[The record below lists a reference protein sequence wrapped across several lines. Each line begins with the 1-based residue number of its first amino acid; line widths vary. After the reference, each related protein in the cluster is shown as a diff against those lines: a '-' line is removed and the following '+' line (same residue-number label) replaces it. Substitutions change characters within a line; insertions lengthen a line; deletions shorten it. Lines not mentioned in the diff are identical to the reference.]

1 MASVITTKTSTVFVA
16 MAMLCTL
23 AVSSIAGASERVLAD
38 MMTLYVGESK
48 VIEAPGVIR
57 MTVGQ
62 SDLISTTLLD
72 NSEIVLIAEKSGE
85 TNIQIW
91 FSDGHRESM
100 PIVVVESNGWR
111 EQLEVQALLKNVK
124 GVSVT
129 TIGRRIVIDGTVEE
143 RELDRIK
150 AIKDRYKDILDLSR
164 VISDFEQKML
174 YFDVQVTEINRDVT
188 EELGINWSKSFS
200 GPTLGYEK
208 AWSTNTLGLNENAAG
223 ETPRA
228 QAYIDGIDVV
238 GSAIG
243 SVPLTD
249 QSRLLRAAG
258 SEYLYW
264 GVSTSLVSMINML
277 EQTGAAIT
285 LSEPRLSARSG
296 GMANLTVGGEIP
308 VVTSSVSGQT
318 VSYKDYGIILSMEP
332 ALDMY
337 NNIRARVSVSVSQ
350 LDLSNAVDGQPAF
363 KKRYTENDIKLK
375 PGETLALSGL
385 ITREEQ
391 LAYSGLKW
399 LSDIPVLGKLFQS
412 KSFTSGETE
421 LVILITPRIIED
433 LAQGENKAL
442 VERSKA
448 LVEEFEAKAIE
459 LME

>member
-164 VISDFEQKML
+164 VISDFEQKL
-174 YFDVQVTEINRDVT
+174 PSTFLRTHRSYIVNSQKITAYTAQDIEIGAI
-188 EELGINWSKSFS
+188 EIPIGISYK
-200 GPTLGYEK
+200 K
-208 AWSTNTLGLNENAAG
+208 
-223 ETPRA
+223 
-228 QAYIDGIDVV
+228 
-238 GSAIG
+238 
-243 SVPLTD
+243 
-249 QSRLLRAAG
+249 
-258 SEYLYW
+258 
-264 GVSTSLVSMINML
+264 LVS
-277 EQTGAAIT
+277 
-285 LSEPRLSARSG
+285 
-296 GMANLTVGGEIP
+296 
-308 VVTSSVSGQT
+308 
-318 VSYKDYGIILSMEP
+318 D
-332 ALDMY
+332 
-337 NNIRARVSVSVSQ
+337 
-350 LDLSNAVDGQPAF
+350 F
-363 KKRYTENDIKLK
+363 LK
-375 PGETLALSGL
+375 S
-385 ITREEQ
+385 
-391 LAYSGLKW
+391 
-399 LSDIPVLGKLFQS
+399 
-412 KSFTSGETE
+412 
-421 LVILITPRIIED
+421 
-433 LAQGENKAL
+433 
-442 VERSKA
+442 
-448 LVEEFEAKAIE
+448 
-459 LME
+459 